1 MMRRILLAVAVSV
14 GCLSWSI
21 SASAQDAKKIEQG
34 AALFVSQKC
43 NQCHSVAGKGNV
55 KGPMD
60 GIGAKRTADEIQQWI
75 VDPEGMRARTKATR
89 TPEMKL
95 IKLSKTQVDA
105 LVAYLMTM
113 KSAAPDAPK

>member
-1 MMRRILLAVAVSV
+1 MKRGIVLAVAVSIGSV
-14 GCLSWSI
+14 SGSI
-21 SASAQDAKKIEQG
+21 SAAAQDTKKIEQG

-43 NQCHSVAGKGNV
+43 SQCHSIAGKGNA

-75 VDPEGMRARTKATR
+75 VDPEAMRAKTKATR

-95 IKLSKTQVDA
+95 IKLGKAQVDA

-113 KSAAPDAPK
+113 KSAVPDAPK

>member
-1 MMRRILLAVAVSV
+1 MKRRIVLAMAVSV
-14 GCLSWSI
+14 GCVGVST
-21 SASAQDAKKIEQG
+21 AVVAQDTKKIEQG

-43 NQCHSVAGKGNV
+43 NQCHSIAGKGNV

-60 GIGAKRTADEIQQWI
+60 GIGAKRSADEIQQWI
-75 VDPEGMRARTKATR
+75 VDPEAMRAKTKATR

-95 IKLSKTQVDA
+95 IKLGKAQVDA

-113 KSAAPDAPK
+113 KSAVPDAPK